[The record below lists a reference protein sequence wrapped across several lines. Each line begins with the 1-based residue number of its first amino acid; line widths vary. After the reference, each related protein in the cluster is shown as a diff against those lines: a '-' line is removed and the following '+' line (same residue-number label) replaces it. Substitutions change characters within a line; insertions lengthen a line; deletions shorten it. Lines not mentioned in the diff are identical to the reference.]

1 MSIWILRFALSLA
14 VLAWVVGLAKIVRNR
29 RTRRW
34 VVGPG
39 EHSLADE
46 VLVSVVIP
54 ARNEEGNIGRCLR
67 GVLAQTHKNIE
78 VIVLDDASTDGTK
91 SEIEDASSN
100 DPRVTII
107 SGGEEPP
114 EGWYGKPWAL
124 KRAQA
129 HAKGEWLVFVD
140 ADVRLEPE
148 AVSSVVGYGVA
159 NGRDMVSG
167 IGRLLMESFWEQV
180 MQPAVA
186 GLILAGNDLDH
197 VNDPERS
204 NSVMANG
211 QFIAVRR
218 DAYDKIGGHEA
229 VANNVLDDVGLAKAM
244 VAAEGKYSFLVL
256 RELFSC
262 RMYTSFSEI
271 WAGWS
276 KNLFAGM
283 NYSWGTLIVVE
294 IWLFI
299 QVLAGPCL
307 LAYSLCGELSLEW
320 TIWGAALVILMQV
333 VRFEMDRIWGLKKI
347 YGLIHAPAN
356 IILLALLL
364 HSAVSQRSGVKWK
377 GRVVR

>member
-1 MSIWILRFALSLA
+1 MSIWILRGVLSLA
-14 VLAWVVGLAKIVRNR
+14 VLAWLVGLLKIIRNK
-29 RTRRW
+29 RTRKW

-39 EHSLADE
+39 ELSLSEE

-54 ARNEEGNIGRCLR
+54 ARNEEGNIGRCLSR
-67 GVLAQTHKNIE
+67 VLAQTHKNIQ
-78 VIVLDDASTDGTK
+78 VVVLDDASSDGTK
-91 SEIEDASSN
+91 SEIEKAAQGD
-100 DPRVTII
+100 DRVKVLH
-107 SGGEEPP
+107 GGEEPP
-114 EGWYGKPWAL
+114 EGWFGKPWAL
-124 KRAQA
+124 QRAQA

-148 AVSSVVGYGVA
+148 AVASVVGYGIA
-159 NGRDMVSG
+159 NERDMVSG
-167 IGRLLMESFWEQV
+167 IGRLVLESFWERV

-197 VNDPERS
+197 VNDPERP

-218 DAYDKIGGHEA
+218 EAYDKIEGHGA
-229 VANNVLDDVGLAKAM
+229 VAGNVLDDVGLAKAM
-244 VAAEGKYSFLVL
+244 VESEGKYSFLVL

-262 RMYTSFSEI
+262 RMYTSFAEI

-283 NYSWGTLIVVE
+283 NYSWPTLIAVE

-299 QVLAGPCL
+299 QVLSGPCL
-307 LAYSLCGELSLEW
+307 LIASIFYAVPMEW
-320 TIWGAALVILMQV
+320 TIWGACLVALMQV
-333 VRFEMDRIWGLKKI
+333 VRFEMDRIWGLKKL
-347 YGLIHAPAN
+347 YGLTHAPSN
-356 IILLALLL
+356 IILMALIFN
-364 HSAVSQRSGVKWK
+364 SGISQRKGVKWK